1 VPIIGFHLA
10 DEIRRGA
17 VEVKGDIGAFATDGV
32 TFADGTF
39 AEFDEVIFAT
49 GFRAALGMFGEAIQL
64 DPCGFGRRRSRVV
77 STDQPDLYFVGH
89 NPDVR
94 GGIFMIGR
102 DARRAAK
109 MIQRSG
115 VA

>member
-1 VPIIGFHLA
+1 
-10 DEIRRGA
+10 EIRRGA
-17 VEVKGDIGAFATDGV
+17 ISVKGDVGAFTTDGV
-32 TFADGTF
+32 AFADGTS

-49 GFRAALGMFGEAIQL
+49 GFRAAMGMLGETIQL
-64 DPCGFGRRRSRVV
+64 DPCGFGRRRNRVV
-77 STDQPDLYFVGH
+77 SVDQPDLYFVGH